1 MLKLCVKDFKAST
14 MKRLKEAIVNLLK
27 ANKNIKISTNRN
39 YEKGKIGNF
48 MKIKNFVYQETVST
62 E

>member
-39 YEKGKIGNF
+39 YEKGKIGN
-48 MKIKNFVYQETVST
+48 YST
-62 E
+62 EKCKTETKK